1 VTANRE
7 VERLLLGNWES
18 LNLDALHWLVGTLL
32 ALRRLRDPALPA
44 RERNRLLRA
53 VRATAAALEVDP

>member
-1 VTANRE
+1 MTADRE
-7 VERLLLGNWES
+7 VERLLLRSWES
-18 LNLDALHWLVGTLL
+18 LNLEALHWLVGTLL

-53 VRATAAALEVDP
+53 VRAAAAALEVER